1 MLQRDGPDFL
11 ATWRPPLLTW
21 TELQQLKAEVAAGN
35 AVEAPRPGKAPNI
48 MHARTHTSYLHRYCA
63 TTHSA

>member
-1 MLQRDGPDFL
+1 VLQRDGPDFL

-35 AVEAPRPGKAPNI
+35 AVEAPRPGKAPST
-48 MHARTHTSYLHRYCA
+48 MHARTHISYLHHYRA
-63 TTHSA
+63 TTLSA